1 MHSGWGVL
9 LQTLSVVV
17 RLRRLLIKSQS
28 EHQCMATAF
37 RTSAAA
43 IAEPIGV
50 PHPVQASQPAWAEYV
65 PLFPLVMSW
74 KVPLI
79 GAICEYT
86 SEDSAPTLLPSI
98 WLMQAVRP
106 AQSGATALVPPITEA
121 LPSTYTS

>member
-1 MHSGWGVL
+1 MLTGGP
-9 LQTLSVVV
+9 LS
-17 RLRRLLIKSQS
+17 
-28 EHQCMATAF
+28 ADG
-37 RTSAAA
+37 
-43 IAEPIGV
+43 IAEPIGD
-50 PHPVQASQPAWAEYV
+50 PQPVQASQPAWAEYV

-74 KVPLI
+74 KVLLT

-121 LPSTYTS
+121 CPSTYTSYPVTGSASPGTSGTPRPTKLPGCTDGGM